1 MDNLNCFGN
10 NGWHSSNLG
19 NKRRFEKFD
28 SKPFGEE
35 FPFKIEKKSTDS
47 DDYYRGICQGAKVI
61 YEMLNTGIFED
72 GSKPVTY
79 FSNENSGCVRGNWHL
94 ENYENDEEFEL
105 FEEDVYEAG
114 FDDGFRRGIQVAQE
128 EMCEE
133 IYIDTEKICKL
144 DQLHN
149 ELLELGRKLHPCDI
163 DMLNAVLKRVVEMK
177 YDVAKDAVDDYLGYK

>member
-10 NGWHSSNLG
+10 KGWYSSNLG

-28 SKPFGEE
+28 NEPFGED
-35 FPFKIEKKSTDS
+35 FPFKIEKKSIDS
-47 DDYYRGICQGAKVI
+47 DDYYRGICQGAKVV
-61 YEMLNTGIFED
+61 YEMWNAGIFEV
-72 GSKPVTY
+72 GSMPVTY
-79 FSNENSGCVRGNWHL
+79 FSKENNGCMRGACCL
-94 ENYENDEEFEL
+94 DDYEDDCEL

-114 FDDGFRRGIQVAQE
+114 FEDGFRKGIRVAQE

-133 IYIDTEKICKL
+133 IYIDTEKVCKL

-149 ELLELGRKLHPCDI
+149 EILELGRKLHPSDI
-163 DMLNAVLKRVVEMK
+163 DMLNSVLKRVVDLK